1 MHDVNTELMA
11 EIERLTKTPPE
22 APGVFIPQELYSDL
36 VESKATLDRLVLS
49 GDGTDGPVLEEP
61 VVVEGTVQDLLG
73 LTDEEAERIEEYLEA
88 GELPRQGDK
97 Y

>member
-1 MHDVNTELMA
+1 
-11 EIERLTKTPPE
+11 
-22 APGVFIPQELYSDL
+22 
-36 VESKATLDRLVLS
+36 
-49 GDGTDGPVLEEP
+49 VLEEP